1 MDDPIREY
9 LNCLRVERGRAS
21 RTIEAYGRDLSDYAS
36 FLRARDVS
44 SVADAARGDL
54 AAYEAD
60 LMERGFAAS
69 SVKRRLSAIKGLY
82 RYLVREERI
91 SKLEETVTRHD
102 NFFRSDKNR
111 LDEIES
117 GNRVMQMALLALLDH
132 GIDGNNLEQMKQ
144 AKEDLQRHLV
154 ER

>member
-1 MDDPIREY
+1 MEQVISFTPSE
-9 LNCLRVERGRAS
+9 LWTWFLGACVAVA
-21 RTIEAYGRDLSDYAS
+21 TISGAG
-36 FLRARDVS
+36 
-44 SVADAARGDL
+44 AALGAWL
-54 AAYEAD
+54 KKAKQPET
-60 LMERGFAAS
+60 E
-69 SVKRRLSAIKGLY
+69 
-82 RYLVREERI
+82 REERI
-91 SKLEETVTRHD
+91 TRLEETVARHD
-102 NFFRSDKNR
+102 KLFRNDKSR